1 MNRNLFVYLAAM
13 GIAGSV
19 ALPAFAL
26 PPVHP
31 VLPPVAYIDTETV
44 TNVPFTAWQ
53 EHTGKFKFSLTCR
66 TSATNNVQFAFGR
79 DADDD
84 GILSLEES
92 DLVVGWDCG
101 KWFVQGGYDA
111 ERIET
116 AVGTGDGQ
124 TLAWTVRLSPVTV
137 TPMSVTATVDGTPV
151 FGGVDAGMFYRKNW
165 NMFRLTGRGLADS
178 AESPVV
184 QILPDSLTILMR

>member
-1 MNRNLFVYLAAM
+1 MNKLSLLFAA
-13 GIAGSV
+13 ISST
-19 ALPAFAL
+19 ALSL

-31 VLPPVAYIDTETV
+31 VLPPVEYIDTETT
-44 TNVPFTAWQ
+44 TNVPFMAWQ
-53 EHTGKFKFSLTCR
+53 EHVGKFKLSLTCR
-66 TSATNNVQFAFGR
+66 TTATNNVQFAFGR
-79 DADDD
+79 DADND

-92 DLVVGWDCG
+92 DLVIGWDCG

-124 TLAWTVRLSPVTV
+124 TLAWTVRLSPVTA
-137 TPMSVTATVDGTPV
+137 TPVAVTATVDGTPV

>member
-1 MNRNLFVYLAAM
+1 MNKMSLLFAA
-13 GIAGSV
+13 ISST
-19 ALPAFAL
+19 ALAL

-31 VLPPVAYIDTETV
+31 VLPPVEYIDTETT
-44 TNVPFTAWQ
+44 TNVPFMAWQ
-53 EHTGKFKFSLTCR
+53 EHVGKFKLSLTCC
-66 TSATNNVQFAFGR
+66 TTATNNVQFAFGR
-79 DADDD
+79 DADND

-124 TLAWTVRLSPVTV
+124 TLAWTVRLSPVTA
-137 TPMSVTATVDGTPV
+137 TPVSVTATVDGTPV

-165 NMFRLTGRGLADS
+165 NMFLLTGRGLADS

>member
-1 MNRNLFVYLAAM
+1 MKRQFLFVVCVATLA
-13 GIAGSV
+13 
-19 ALPAFAL
+19 AFAL
-26 PPVHP
+26 PPIRP
-31 VLPPVAYIDTETV
+31 VLPSVEHVDTEAT

-53 EHTGKFKFSLTCR
+53 EHVGKFKLSLTCR
-66 TSATNNVQFAFGR
+66 TTTTNNVQFAFGR
-79 DADDD
+79 DSDDD
-84 GILSLEES
+84 GTLALEES

-124 TLAWTVRLSPVTV
+124 TLAWAVRLSPRTAVPV
-137 TPMSVTATVDGTPV
+137 SVSATVDCTPV

-165 NMFRLTGRGLADS
+165 NMFCLTGRGLADS

>member
-1 MNRNLFVYLAAM
+1 MEKAFVCMAAM
-13 GIAGSV
+13 GIAV
-19 ALPAFAL
+19 CMAPAFAL

-53 EHTGKFKFSLTCR
+53 EHAGKFKFSLTCR

-116 AVGTGDGQ
+116 TVGTGDGQ
-124 TLAWTVRLSPVTV
+124 TLAWTVRLSPRTA
-137 TPMSVTATVDGTPV
+137 TPVSVTATVDGTPV

-184 QILPDSLTILMR
+184 QLLPDSLTILMR

>member
-1 MNRNLFVYLAAM
+1 MNKMSLLFAA
-13 GIAGSV
+13 ISST
-19 ALPAFAL
+19 ALAL

-31 VLPPVAYIDTETV
+31 VLPPVEYIDTETT
-44 TNVPFTAWQ
+44 TNVPFMAWQ
-53 EHTGKFKFSLTCR
+53 EHVGKFKLSLTCC
-66 TSATNNVQFAFGR
+66 TTATNNVQFAFGR
-79 DADDD
+79 DADND

-124 TLAWTVRLSPVTV
+124 TLAWTVRLSPVTA
-137 TPMSVTATVDGTPV
+137 TPVSVTATVDGTPV

-184 QILPDSLTILMR
+184 QILPDSFTILMR

>member
-1 MNRNLFVYLAAM
+1 MKRQLLIVVC
-13 GIAGSV
+13 V
-19 ALPAFAL
+19 ATSAAFAL
-26 PPVHP
+26 PPVRP
-31 VLPPVAYIDTETV
+31 ALPPVAYIDAETT
-44 TNVPFTAWQ
+44 TNVQFTAWQ
-53 EHTGKFKFSLTCR
+53 EHVGKFKLSFTCH
-66 TSATNNVQFAFGR
+66 TTATNNVQFAFGR

-124 TLAWTVRLSPVTV
+124 TLAWTVPLSPVTAK
-137 TPMSVTATVDGTPV
+137 PMSVTATVDGTPV
-151 FGGVDAGMFYRKNW
+151 FGGVDAGMCYRKNW

-184 QILPDSLTILMR
+184 QILPDSFTILMR

>member
-1 MNRNLFVYLAAM
+1 MKRQLLIVVC
-13 GIAGSV
+13 V
-19 ALPAFAL
+19 ATSSALAL
-26 PPVHP
+26 PPMRP
-31 VLPPVAYIDTETV
+31 VLPPVEYIDTETT
-44 TNVPFTAWQ
+44 TNVQFTARQ
-53 EHTGKFKFSLTCR
+53 EHVGKFKLSLTCR
-66 TSATNNVQFAFGR
+66 TTATNNVQFAFGH
-79 DADDD
+79 DSDDD
-84 GILSLEES
+84 GTLALEES

-124 TLAWTVRLSPVTV
+124 TLAWTVRLSPGTA
-137 TPMSVTATVDGTPV
+137 TPVSVTATVDGTPV
-151 FGGVDAGMFYRKNW
+151 FGGVDAGMLYRKNW

>member
-1 MNRNLFVYLAAM
+1 MKKAFVCMAAM
-13 GIAGSV
+13 GIVVCV

-31 VLPPVAYIDTETV
+31 VLPSVEYIDTETT
-44 TNVPFTAWQ
+44 TNVPFMAWQ
-53 EHTGKFKFSLTCR
+53 EHAGKFKFSLTCR
-66 TSATNNVQFAFGR
+66 TTATNNVQFAFGR

-111 ERIET
+111 ERMET

-124 TLAWTVRLSPVTV
+124 TLAWTVRLSPRTA
-137 TPMSVTATVDGTPV
+137 TPVSVTATVDGTPV

>member
-1 MNRNLFVYLAAM
+1 MKRQLLIVVC
-13 GIAGSV
+13 V
-19 ALPAFAL
+19 ATSSALAL
-26 PPVHP
+26 PPMRP
-31 VLPPVAYIDTETV
+31 VLPPVEYIDTETT
-44 TNVPFTAWQ
+44 TNVQFTAWQ
-53 EHTGKFKFSLTCR
+53 EHVGKFKINLTCR
-66 TSATNNVQFAFGR
+66 TTDTNNVQFAFGR
-79 DADDD
+79 DSDDD
-84 GILSLEES
+84 GTLALEES

-124 TLAWTVRLSPVTV
+124 TLAWTVRLSPVTA
-137 TPMSVTATVDGTPV
+137 TPVSVTATVDGTPV

>member
-1 MNRNLFVYLAAM
+1 MAL
-13 GIAGSV
+13 
-19 ALPAFAL
+19 ALPS
-26 PPVHP
+26 VRP
-31 VLPPVAYIDTETV
+31 VLPSVEHVDTEAA

-53 EHTGKFKFSLTCR
+53 EHVGKFKFSLTCR
-66 TSATNNVQFAFGR
+66 TTAMNNVQFAFGR

-111 ERIET
+111 ERIEA
-116 AVGTGDGQ
+116 AVGMGDRQ
-124 TLAWTVRLSPVTV
+124 TLAWTVRLSPRTATSV
-137 TPMSVTATVDGTPV
+137 SVTATVDGTLV
-151 FGGVDAGMFYRKNW
+151 FGGVDAGMFYCKNW

>member
-13 GIAGSV
+13 GIAGGM
-19 ALPAFAL
+19 ALSAFAL

-31 VLPPVAYIDTETV
+31 VLPPVTYIDTEAA

-53 EHTGKFKFSLTCR
+53 EHVGKFKFSLTCR
-66 TSATNNVQFAFGR
+66 TTATNNVQFAFGR

-124 TLAWTVRLSPVTV
+124 TLAWTVRLSPRTA
-137 TPMSVTATVDGTPV
+137 TPVSVTAAVDGTPV

-184 QILPDSLTILMR
+184 QILPDSFTIMMR

>member
-1 MNRNLFVYLAAM
+1 MKRQLLIVVC
-13 GIAGSV
+13 V
-19 ALPAFAL
+19 ATSAAFAL
-26 PPVHP
+26 PPVRP
-31 VLPPVAYIDTETV
+31 ALPPVAYIDAETT
-44 TNVPFTAWQ
+44 TNVQFTAWQ
-53 EHTGKFKFSLTCR
+53 EHVGTFKLSLTCR
-66 TSATNNVQFAFGR
+66 TTATNNVQFAFGR

-84 GILSLEES
+84 GALALEES
-92 DLVVGWDCG
+92 DFVVGWDCG

-124 TLAWTVRLSPVTV
+124 TLAWTVRLSPDTA
-137 TPMSVTATVDGTPV
+137 TPVSVTAAVDGTPV

>member
-1 MNRNLFVYLAAM
+1 MKRQLLIVVC
-13 GIAGSV
+13 V
-19 ALPAFAL
+19 ATSAAFAL
-26 PPVHP
+26 PPVRP
-31 VLPPVAYIDTETV
+31 VLPSVEHVDTEAT
-44 TNVPFTAWQ
+44 TNVPFT
-53 EHTGKFKFSLTCR
+53 CR
-66 TSATNNVQFAFGR
+66 TTATNNVQFAFGR
-79 DADDD
+79 DSDDD
-84 GILSLEES
+84 GTLALEES

-124 TLAWTVRLSPVTV
+124 ALAWTVRLSPDTA
-137 TPMSVTATVDGTPV
+137 TPVSVTAAVDGTPV

>member
-1 MNRNLFVYLAAM
+1 MRKMLFCIAAM
-13 GIAGSV
+13 GIVWSV
-19 ALPAFAL
+19 ALSAFAL

-31 VLPPVAYIDTETV
+31 VLPPVTYIDTETV

-53 EHTGKFKFSLTCR
+53 EHAGKFKFSLTCR
-66 TSATNNVQFAFGR
+66 TTATNNVQFAFGR
-79 DADDD
+79 DVDDD

-116 AVGTGDGQ
+116 TVGMGDGQ
-124 TLAWTVRLSPVTV
+124 TLAWTVRLSPRTAVPV
-137 TPMSVTATVDGTPV
+137 SVTATVDGTPV
-151 FGGVDAGMFYRKNW
+151 FGNVDAGIFYNKNW

>member
-1 MNRNLFVYLAAM
+1 MKKMCLFLC
-13 GIAGSV
+13 
-19 ALPAFAL
+19 ALTSAAFAL
-26 PPVHP
+26 LPVRP
-31 VLPPVAYIDTETV
+31 VLPSVEHVDTETV
-44 TNVPFTAWQ
+44 TNLPFAAWQ
-53 EHTGKFKFSLTCR
+53 EHVGKFKFSLICR
-66 TSATNNVQFAFGR
+66 TTATNNVQFAFGR
-79 DADDD
+79 DADED

-124 TLAWTVRLSPVTV
+124 TLAWTVRLSPRTAVPV
-137 TPMSVTATVDGTPV
+137 SVMATVDGAPV

-165 NMFRLTGRGLADS
+165 NMFRLTGRGLTDS
-178 AESPVV
+178 AELPVV